1 MLYVKQ
7 ELLAGLRQALDG
19 LLPGSGQQAV
29 FESPKVA
36 AHGDLA
42 ITAAMQLAKA
52 LKKNPRELGEQLRA
66 ALLALPI
73 YQTWV
78 QDIEIA
84 GPGFINLRL
93 KPAAK
98 QQVVREVF
106 SAKARFGFQTQT
118 QTQTATA
125 IATAIATVN
134 ATATATA
141 QGQSESTTHQRV
153 LVEFVSANPTGPLHV
168 GHGRQAAL
176 GDAIC
181 NLLATQ
187 GLDVYREFYYNDAGV
202 QIDTLAKSTQLR
214 AQGFRPGDDCWPTD
228 PDNPASKAF
237 YNGEYIA
244 DIAADFLA
252 KKTVTADD
260 RSFTASGDVND
271 LNGIRQFAVAYL
283 RHEQDLD
290 LKAFDVKFHN
300 YYLESSLYT
309 DGKVAD
315 AVARLQVAGK
325 TYEQDGALWLKST
338 DYGDD
343 KDRVMRKSD
352 GTFTY
357 FVPDVAYHIAKWQRG
372 FTRVV
377 NIQGSDHHGT
387 IARVRAGLQA
397 ANVGIPE
404 GYPDYVL
411 HTMVRVMRGGEEVK
425 ISKRAGSYVTLRDL
439 IEWTSKDAVRFF
451 LLSRK
456 PDTEYTFDV
465 DLAVTKNNDNPVYY
479 VQYAHARICSVLVN
493 SQVESKSPGGSKEP
507 TPANPQ
513 TASQRSALLA
523 QALASLETA
532 DLSPLDSAP
541 AQALMMLLTKYPEM
555 LSAAAQ
561 DFAPHDVTFYLR
573 ELAAAYHS
581 YYDAERILVD
591 DPQVKQ
597 ARLALVAATAQVLH
611 NGLALLGVSAPES
624 M

>member
-1 MLYVKQ
+1 
-7 ELLAGLRQALDG
+7 
-19 LLPGSGQQAV
+19 
-29 FESPKVA
+29 
-36 AHGDLA
+36 
-42 ITAAMQLAKA
+42 
-52 LKKNPRELGEQLRA
+52 
-66 ALLALPI
+66 
-73 YQTWV
+73 
-78 QDIEIA
+78 
-84 GPGFINLRL
+84 
-93 KPAAK
+93 
-98 QQVVREVF
+98 
-106 SAKARFGFQTQT
+106 
-118 QTQTATA
+118 
-125 IATAIATVN
+125 
-134 ATATATA
+134 
-141 QGQSESTTHQRV
+141 
-153 LVEFVSANPTGPLHV
+153 
-168 GHGRQAAL
+168 
-176 GDAIC
+176 
-181 NLLATQ
+181 
-187 GLDVYREFYYNDAGV
+187 
-202 QIDTLAKSTQLR
+202 
-214 AQGFRPGDDCWPTD
+214 
-228 PDNPASKAF
+228 
-237 YNGEYIA
+237 
-244 DIAADFLA
+244 
-252 KKTVTADD
+252 
-260 RSFTASGDVND
+260 
-271 LNGIRQFAVAYL
+271 
-283 RHEQDLD
+283 
-290 LKAFDVKFHN
+290 
-300 YYLESSLYT
+300 
-309 DGKVAD
+309 
-315 AVARLQVAGK
+315 
-325 TYEQDGALWLKST
+325 LWLKST

-493 SQVESKSPGGSKEP
+493 SQVESKSPAGSKEP
-507 TPANPQ
+507 TPANSQ

-523 QALASLETA
+523 QALASLETV

-541 AQALMMLLTKYPEM
+541 AQSLMLLLAKYPYM
-555 LSAAAQ
+555 LSVAAQ

-591 DPQVKQ
+591 DPVVKQ

>member
-1 MLYVKQ
+1 MLQIKQ
-7 ELLAGLRQALDG
+7 DLLAGLGDALRALAGDTA
-19 LLPGSGQQAV
+19 PAPV

-36 AHGDLA
+36 AHGDYA
-42 ITAAMQLAKA
+42 CTAAMQLAKP
-52 LKKNPRELGEQLRA
+52 LKQNPRQVA
-66 ALLALPI
+66 QALVDALNAQPA
-73 YQTWV
+73 YQRWV
-78 QDIEIA
+78 DAIEIA
-84 GPGFINLRL
+84 GPGFINIKL

-98 QQVVREVF
+98 QEVVREVL
-106 SAKARFGFQTQT
+106 AAGTAFGQQ
-118 QTQTATA
+118 QD
-125 IATAIATVN
+125 N
-134 ATATATA
+134 
-141 QGQSESTTHQRV
+141 GQRV

-181 NLLATQ
+181 NLFETQ
-187 GLDVYREFYYNDAGV
+187 GWNVHREFYYNDAGV
-202 QIDTLAKSTQLR
+202 QIETLANSTQLR
-214 AQGFRPGDDCWPTD
+214 AKGFKPGDAEWPD
-228 PDNPASKAF
+228 AA
-237 YNGEYIA
+237 YNGDYIQ
-244 DIAADFLA
+244 DIANDFLA
-252 KKTVTADD
+252 RKTVKADD
-260 RSFTASGDVND
+260 REFTASGDVND
-271 LNGIRQFAVAYL
+271 LDGIRQFAVAYL

-290 LKAFDVKFHN
+290 LQAFQVKFDQ

-309 DGKVAD
+309 SGRVEQTVKKLVD
-315 AVARLQVAGK
+315 AGK

-352 GTFTY
+352 GGYTY
-357 FVPDVAYHIAKWQRG
+357 FVPDVAYHITKWERG
-372 FTRVV
+372 FTKVI
-377 NIQGSDHHGT
+377 NIQGTDHHGT

-397 ANVGIPE
+397 AGVGIPQ

-465 DLAVTKNNDNPVYY
+465 DLAIQQNNDNPVFY
-479 VQYAHARICSVLVN
+479 VQYAHARICSVLA
-493 SQVESKSPGGSKEP
+493 SWGGDV
-507 TPANPQ
+507 T
-513 TASQRSALLA
+513 
-523 QALASLETA
+523 SLKDA
-532 DLSPLDSAP
+532 DLGALEGPQ
-541 AQALMMLLTKYPEM
+541 AQALMLQLAKYPEM
-555 LSAAAQ
+555 LTAAAQ

-591 DPQVKQ
+591 DEAVKR

-611 NGLALLGVSAPES
+611 NGLAVLGVSAPQK